1 MLAHDFGNGVAL
13 VWLLRL
19 LCIIMLDCCFRQKF
33 P

>member
-1 MLAHDFGNGVAL
+1 MLARDFGNGVAL

-19 LCIIMLDCCFRQKF
+19 LCMTTLGLLLWQKF

>member
-13 VWLLRL
+13 MWLLRL
-19 LCIIMLDCCFRQKF
+19 LCMTMLDCCFGQKF